1 MVTKWLGHL
10 QWTTMLAPSQPH
22 STFASSDPGFEALPL
37 DDLLS
42 QHDDLIVRIK
52 LCHGSDR
59 ADFEQ
64 TIMSLIRR
72 YASLVHLL
80 PATSDNYFC
89 IPGGLLRLG
98 MEVSFFSLQGTDAHI
113 FSGRSTISARRHLEP
128 RWRLATFVAGLCCEA
143 HRVLSHIIV
152 TDAPDEVW
160 PAYLLPLSDWL
171 IARQAGRYFLR
182 WRPQAIETRSL
193 GVFTLAHVVPPA
205 VMHFLAE
212 DNTVIVPHLMA
223 SVSGISQY
231 RDHNV
236 LDELVRRSL
245 ALVID
250 RNLLA
255 NADRYGTPQYGS
267 HLERYLVDALRHLA
281 GSNAGWQANREK
293 SRVWFGPDGLFLA
306 WPSAAEDIQKLLDT
320 AQLPGIPK
328 APETIMEVLMLAGV
342 FEPTSAGN
350 STWLIQPP
358 GGKAKIEAV
367 KLSSTAILFAGHDP
381 LPPPLAE
388 SLTSSPR
395 QNPPSAQAAEPV
407 APPPLPDGPPGTQ
420 LSLIPGNSG
429 QTHQAASHRQ
439 DAQAEAALLS
449 TAPPS
454 ALASTSDTQTTQQ
467 ATIGLQAPLRLNP
480 VVRDALTEVVN
491 TLNTGTGPAQCC
503 TVALGVFV
511 PLHEFERRGIQPSVA
526 LRALSDVHMLIRA
539 KEKGPPTTSRD
550 FNGTSTVGLT
560 IAPRFIN
567 GVDMEAFASPEAKG
581 G

>member
-1 MVTKWLGHL
+1 
-10 QWTTMLAPSQPH
+10 MLAPSLPH
-22 STFASSDPGFEALPL
+22 STFASSDPGFEALPV
-37 DDLLS
+37 DDLLA
-42 QHDDLIVRIK
+42 QHEDLIARIK

-64 TIMSLIRR
+64 TIMSLLRR

-80 PATSDNYFC
+80 PATSDNYFPT
-89 IPGGLLRLG
+89 PGGLLRLG
-98 MEVSFFSLQGTDAHI
+98 MEVGFFSLQGTDAHI

-128 RWRLATFVAGLCCEA
+128 RWRLATFVAGLCCEG

-152 TDAPDEVW
+152 TNAPGEVW
-160 PAYLLPLSDWL
+160 PAYLLSLSDWL
-171 IARQAGRYFLR
+171 MERQADRYFLR

-205 VMHFLAE
+205 VMHYLAE

-255 NADRYGTPQYGS
+255 NANRYGTPQYGS

-281 GSNAGWQANREK
+281 GSNSGWKANREK

-328 APETIMEVLMLAGV
+328 APETIVEVLLLAGV
-342 FEPTSAGN
+342 FEPTSEGN

-367 KLSSTAILFAGHDP
+367 KLFSTAILFAGHEP

-388 SLTSSPR
+388 SLTSSLR
-395 QNPPSAQAAEPV
+395 NDHPSAKAAEPV
-407 APPPLPDGPPGTQ
+407 APQPLPDGPPGTQ
-420 LSLIPGNSG
+420 LSLIPGNAE
-429 QTHQAASHRQ
+429 QNQQASNNQ
-439 DAQAEAALLS
+439 VTQGEAAPLP
-449 TAPPS
+449 TAAPS
-454 ALASTSDTQTTQQ
+454 ALASTSDAQTTQQ

-480 VVRDALTEVVN
+480 LVRDALTAVVHSM
-491 TLNTGTGPAQCC
+491 NTGAGPAQCC

-511 PLHEFERRGIQPSVA
+511 PLHEFERRGIQPSMA
-526 LRALSDVHMLIRA
+526 LRALSDVHMLVRA
-539 KEKGPPTTSRD
+539 QGKGPPTTSRE
-550 FNGTSTVGLT
+550 FNGSPTVGLT
-560 IAPRFIN
+560 IDPRFIS
-567 GVDMEAFASPEAKG
+567 GVDMEAFASPEAQG

>member
-1 MVTKWLGHL
+1 
-10 QWTTMLAPSQPH
+10 MLAPSLPH
-22 STFASSDPGFEALPL
+22 STFASSDPGFEALPI
-37 DDLLS
+37 DALLS
-42 QHDDLIVRIK
+42 QHDDLIARIK

-64 TIMSLIRR
+64 TILSLIRR

-89 IPGGLLRLG
+89 TPGGLLRLG

-128 RWRLATFVAGLCCEA
+128 RWRLATFIAGLCCEA

-152 TDAPDEVW
+152 TDAPGEVW
-160 PAYLLPLSDWL
+160 PAYLHPLSDWL
-171 IARQAGRYFLR
+171 TARQADRYFLR

-193 GVFTLAHVVPPA
+193 GAFTLAHVVPPT

-212 DNTVIVPHLMA
+212 DNTVIVPHLLA
-223 SVSGISQY
+223 SVSGIAQY

-255 NADRYGTPQYGS
+255 NADRYGTPNTPQQRGS
-267 HLERYLVDALRHLA
+267 HLERYLVEALRHLA

-306 WPSAAEDIQKLLDT
+306 WPGAAEDIEKLLDT

-328 APETIMEVLMLAGV
+328 APETIMEVLLLAGV

-350 STWLIQPP
+350 PTWLIQPP

-367 KLSSTAILFAGHDP
+367 KLFSTAILFAGHDP
-381 LPPPLAE
+381 LPQPLAE
-388 SLTSSPR
+388 SLTSSLR
-395 QNPPSAQAAEPV
+395 NDHPSAQAAEPV
-407 APPPLPDGPPGTQ
+407 APQPIPDGPPGTQ
-420 LSLIPGNSG
+420 LSLIPGNAE
-429 QTHQAASHRQ
+429 QNQQASNNRDTQ
-439 DAQAEAALLS
+439 GEAAPLP
-449 TAPPS
+449 TAAPS
-454 ALASTSDTQTTQQ
+454 ALASTSDAPKTEQ
-467 ATIGLQAPLRLNP
+467 ATIGLQAPLRLHA

-491 TLNTGTGPAQCC
+491 SMNTDAGPAQCC

-511 PLHEFERRGIQPSVA
+511 PLHEFERRGIQPSMA
-526 LRALSDVHMLIRA
+526 LRALSDVHMLVRA
-539 KEKGPPTTSRD
+539 QGKGPPTTSRD
-550 FNGTSTVGLT
+550 FNGTPTVGLT
-560 IAPRFIN
+560 IVPRFIS
-567 GVDMEAFASPEAKG
+567 GVDLEAFASPEAQG

>member
-1 MVTKWLGHL
+1 
-10 QWTTMLAPSQPH
+10 MLAPSLPH
-22 STFASSDPGFEALPL
+22 STFASSDPGFEALPI
-37 DDLLS
+37 DALLS
-42 QHDDLIVRIK
+42 QNDDLIARIK

-59 ADFEQ
+59 TEFEQ
-64 TIMSLIRR
+64 TILSLIRR
-72 YASLVHLL
+72 YANLVHLL

-89 IPGGLLRLG
+89 TPGGLLRLG

-152 TDAPDEVW
+152 TNAPGDVW
-160 PAYLLPLSDWL
+160 PAYLLSLSDWL
-171 IARQAGRYFLR
+171 MERQADRYFLR
-182 WRPQAIETRSL
+182 WRPHAIETRSL

-205 VMHFLAE
+205 VMHYLAE

-281 GSNAGWQANREK
+281 GSNSGWQANREK

-328 APETIMEVLMLAGV
+328 APETIVEVLLLAGV

-350 STWLIQPP
+350 PTWLIQPP

-367 KLSSTAILFAGHDP
+367 KLSSAAILFAGHDP
-381 LPPPLAE
+381 LPHPLTE
-388 SLTSSPR
+388 SLTSPPR
-395 QNPPSAQAAEPV
+395 NNPPSAQAAQPA
-407 APPPLPDGPPGTQ
+407 APRPLPDGPPGTQ
-420 LSLIPGNSG
+420 LSLIPGNSE
-429 QTHQAASHRQ
+429 Q
-439 DAQAEAALLS
+439 DQKPAFNSQEAQAEAALLS

-454 ALASTSDTQTTQQ
+454 ALASTSDAQTTQH

-480 VVRDALTEVVN
+480 TVRDALTEVVN
-491 TLNTGTGPAQCC
+491 TLNTGAGPAQCC

-511 PLHEFERRGIQPSVA
+511 PLHEFERRGIQPSMA
-526 LRALSDVHMLIRA
+526 LRALSDVHMLVRA
-539 KEKGPPTTSRD
+539 QGKGPPTTSRD
-550 FNGTSTVGLT
+550 FNCTPTVGLT
-560 IAPRFIN
+560 IDPRFIS
-567 GVDMEAFASPEAKG
+567 GVDMEAFASPEAQG

>member
-1 MVTKWLGHL
+1 
-10 QWTTMLAPSQPH
+10 MLAPPLPH
-22 STFASSDPGFEALPL
+22 STFASSDPGFEARPI

-42 QHDDLIVRIK
+42 QHDDLIARIK

-59 ADFEQ
+59 ANFEQ
-64 TIMSLIRR
+64 TIMSLVRR
-72 YASLVHLL
+72 YACLVHLL

-152 TDAPDEVW
+152 TDAAGEVW
-160 PAYLLPLSDWL
+160 PAYLYPLGVWL
-171 IARQAGRYFLR
+171 RARQADRYFLR
-182 WRPQAIETRSL
+182 WRPQAIESRSL

-205 VMHFLAE
+205 VMHYLAE

-223 SVSGISQY
+223 SVSGIAQY

-281 GSNAGWQANREK
+281 GSNSGWQANREK

-328 APETIMEVLMLAGV
+328 APETIVEVLLLAGV

-350 STWLIQPP
+350 PTWLIQPP
-358 GGKAKIEAV
+358 GGKAKIETV

-388 SLTSSPR
+388 SLTSSR
-395 QNPPSAQAAEPV
+395 RNNHPSAQAAEPV
-407 APPPLPDGPPGTQ
+407 APQPIPDGPPGTQ
-420 LSLIPGNSG
+420 LSLIPGNAE
-429 QTHQAASHRQ
+429 QNQQASNNQ
-439 DAQAEAALLS
+439 DTQAEGALLP
-449 TAPPS
+449 TAAPS
-454 ALASTSDTQTTQQ
+454 ALALTSDTPQTEQP
-467 ATIGLQAPLRLNP
+467 TIGLQAPLRLHP

-491 TLNTGTGPAQCC
+491 SMNTGAGPAQCC

-511 PLHEFERRGIQPSVA
+511 PLHEFERRGIQPSIA
-526 LRALSDVHMLIRA
+526 LRALSDVHMLVRA
-539 KEKGPPTTSRD
+539 PGNSPPTTSRD

-567 GVDMEAFASPEAKG
+567 GVDMEAFASPEARG

>member
-1 MVTKWLGHL
+1 MCPLPPLTGIF
-10 QWTTMLAPSQPH
+10 AP
-22 STFASSDPGFEALPL
+22 ADPGFAALSV

-42 QHDDLIVRIK
+42 QQEDLIARIK

-59 ADFEQ
+59 ADFERN
-64 TIMSLIRR
+64 IVPLIRG

-98 MEVSFFSLQGTDAHI
+98 LEVSFFSLQGTDAHI

-128 RWRLATFVAGLCCEA
+128 RWRMATFIAGLCCEA

-152 TDAPDEVW
+152 TDAPGEIW
-160 PAYLLPLSDWL
+160 PAYLHPLCDWL
-171 IARQAGRYFLR
+171 TARRADRYFLR
-182 WRPQAIETRSL
+182 WHPKAIETRSL

-205 VMHFLAE
+205 VMHYLAE

-223 SVSGISQY
+223 SVSGIAQY
-231 RDHNV
+231 RDRNV

-281 GSNAGWQANREK
+281 GSNSRWQANREK

-328 APETIMEVLMLAGV
+328 APETIVEVLLLAGV

-350 STWLIQPP
+350 PTWLIQPP

-367 KLSSTAILFAGHDP
+367 KLSSTAILFADHDP

-388 SLTSSPR
+388 SLTSSR
-395 QNPPSAQAAEPV
+395 RNNHPSAQAAEPV
-407 APPPLPDGPPGTQ
+407 APQPTPDGPPGTQ
-420 LSLIPGNSG
+420 LSLIPGNAE
-429 QTHQAASHRQ
+429 QNQHASNNQ
-439 DAQAEAALLS
+439 DTQAEAALFS
-449 TAPPS
+449 TAAPS
-454 ALASTSDTQTTQQ
+454 ALALTSDTPQTEQS
-467 ATIGLQAPLRLNP
+467 TIGLQAPLRLHP

-491 TLNTGTGPAQCC
+491 SMNTGSGPAQCC

-511 PLHEFERRGIQPSVA
+511 PLHEFERRGIQPSIA
-526 LRALSDVHMLIRA
+526 LRALSDVHMLVRA
-539 KEKGPPTTSRD
+539 PGNSPPTTSRD

-567 GVDMEAFASPEAKG
+567 GVNMEAFASPEAQG

>member
-1 MVTKWLGHL
+1 
-10 QWTTMLAPSQPH
+10 MLAPSLPY
-22 STFASSDPGFEALPL
+22 STFASSDPGFEALPI
-37 DDLLS
+37 DALLS
-42 QHDDLIVRIK
+42 QNDALIARIK

-59 ADFEQ
+59 TEFEQ
-64 TIMSLIRR
+64 TILSLIRR
-72 YASLVHLL
+72 YANLVHLL

-89 IPGGLLRLG
+89 TPGGLLRLG

-152 TDAPDEVW
+152 TTASGDVW
-160 PAYLLPLSDWL
+160 PAYLLSLSDWL
-171 IARQAGRYFLR
+171 MERQADRYFLR

-205 VMHFLAE
+205 VMHYLAE

-236 LDELVRRSL
+236 LDELVQRSL

-281 GSNAGWQANREK
+281 VSNSGWQANREK

-306 WPSAAEDIQKLLDT
+306 WPSAAEDLQKQLDA

-328 APETIMEVLMLAGV
+328 APETIMEVLLLAGV
-342 FEPTSAGN
+342 FEPTPAGAPI
-350 STWLIQPP
+350 WLIQPP
-358 GGKAKIEAV
+358 GGKAKIDAV
-367 KLSSTAILFAGHDP
+367 KLSSQAILFAGHDS

-388 SLTSSPR
+388 SLTSSLR
-395 QNPPSAQAAEPV
+395 KDHPSEQAAEPV
-407 APPPLPDGPPGTQ
+407 APQPIPDGPPGTQ
-420 LSLIPGNSG
+420 LSLIPGNAE
-429 QTHQAASHRQ
+429 QNQQASNNQ
-439 DAQAEAALLS
+439 DTQGEAAPLP
-449 TAPPS
+449 TASPS
-454 ALASTSDTQTTQQ
+454 ALASTSDAPKTEQ

-491 TLNTGTGPAQCC
+491 SMNTGAGPAQCC

-511 PLHEFERRGIQPSVA
+511 PLHEFERRGIQPSMA
-526 LRALSDVHMLIRA
+526 LRALSDVHMLVRTQA
-539 KEKGPPTTSRD
+539 KGPPTTSRD
-550 FNGTSTVGLT
+550 FNGTPTVGLT
-560 IAPRFIN
+560 IDPRFIS
-567 GVDMEAFASPEAKG
+567 GVDLEAFASPEAQG

>member
-1 MVTKWLGHL
+1 
-10 QWTTMLAPSQPH
+10 MLAPPLPH
-22 STFASSDPGFEALPL
+22 STFASSDPGFEARPI

-42 QHDDLIVRIK
+42 QHDDLIARIK

-59 ADFEQ
+59 ANFEQ
-64 TIMSLIRR
+64 TIMSLVRR
-72 YASLVHLL
+72 YACLVHLL

-152 TDAPDEVW
+152 TDAAGEVW
-160 PAYLLPLSDWL
+160 PAYLYPLGVWL
-171 IARQAGRYFLR
+171 RARQADRYFLR
-182 WRPQAIETRSL
+182 WRPQAIESRSL

-205 VMHFLAE
+205 VMHYLAE

-223 SVSGISQY
+223 SVSGIAQY

-281 GSNAGWQANREK
+281 GSNSGWQANREK

-328 APETIMEVLMLAGV
+328 APETIVEVLLLAGV

-350 STWLIQPP
+350 PTWLIQPP

-388 SLTSSPR
+388 SLTSSR
-395 QNPPSAQAAEPV
+395 RNNHPSAQAAEPV
-407 APPPLPDGPPGTQ
+407 APQPIPDGPPGTQ
-420 LSLIPGNSG
+420 LSLIPGNAE
-429 QTHQAASHRQ
+429 QNQQASNNQ
-439 DAQAEAALLS
+439 DTQAEGALLP
-449 TAPPS
+449 TAAPS
-454 ALASTSDTQTTQQ
+454 ALALTSDTPQTEQP
-467 ATIGLQAPLRLNP
+467 TIGLQAPLRLHP

-491 TLNTGTGPAQCC
+491 SMNTGAGPAQCC

-511 PLHEFERRGIQPSVA
+511 PLHEFERRGIQPSIA
-526 LRALSDVHMLIRA
+526 LRALSDVHMLVRA
-539 KEKGPPTTSRD
+539 PGNSPPTTSRD

-567 GVDMEAFASPEAKG
+567 GVDMEAFASPEARG

>member
-1 MVTKWLGHL
+1 
-10 QWTTMLAPSQPH
+10 MLTPLLPH
-22 STFASSDPGFEALPL
+22 STFASSDPGFEALPI

-42 QHDDLIVRIK
+42 QHVDLIARIK

-89 IPGGLLRLG
+89 TPCGLLRLG
-98 MEVSFFSLQGTDAHI
+98 MEVSLFSLQGTDAHI

-128 RWRLATFVAGLCCEA
+128 RWRLATFVAGLCCES

-152 TDAPDEVW
+152 TDAPGELW
-160 PAYLLPLSDWL
+160 PAYLHPLSDWL
-171 IARQAGRYFLR
+171 TARRADRYFLR

-205 VMHFLAE
+205 VMHYLAE

-255 NADRYGTPQYGS
+255 NANRYGTPQYGS

-281 GSNAGWQANREK
+281 GSNSGWQANREK
-293 SRVWFGPDGLFLA
+293 SRVWLGPDGLFLA

-320 AQLPGIPK
+320 EQLPGIPK
-328 APETIMEVLMLAGV
+328 APETIIEVLLLAGV
-342 FEPTSAGN
+342 FEPTSAGDP
-350 STWLIQPP
+350 TWLIQTP

-388 SLTSSPR
+388 SLTSAPR
-395 QNPPSAQAAEPV
+395 NKPPPAQDAELV
-407 APPPLPDGPPGTQ
+407 APQPIPDGPPGTQ
-420 LSLIPGNSG
+420 LSLIPGNSE
-429 QTHQAASHRQ
+429 QNQQASNNQ
-439 DAQAEAALLS
+439 DTQAEAALLP
-449 TAPPS
+449 TAAPF
-454 ALASTSDTQTTQQ
+454 ALASTSDAPKTEQ
-467 ATIGLQAPLRLNP
+467 ATIGLQAPMRLNP

-491 TLNTGTGPAQCC
+491 SMNTGSGPAQCC

-511 PLHEFERRGIQPSVA
+511 PLHEFERRGIQPSMA
-526 LRALSDVHMLIRA
+526 LRALSDVHMLVRA
-539 KEKGPPTTSRD
+539 QGKGPPTTSRD
-550 FNGTSTVGLT
+550 FNGTPTVGLT
-560 IAPRFIN
+560 IDPRFIS
-567 GVDMEAFASPEAKG
+567 GVDMEAFASPEAQG
-581 G
+581 R

>member
-1 MVTKWLGHL
+1 
-10 QWTTMLAPSQPH
+10 MLAPSLPH
-22 STFASSDPGFEALPL
+22 STFASSDPGFEVRPI

-42 QHDDLIVRIK
+42 QHDDLITRIK

-59 ADFEQ
+59 ANFEQ

-72 YASLVHLL
+72 YACLVHLL

-128 RWRLATFVAGLCCEA
+128 RWRLATFIAGLCCEA

-152 TDAPDEVW
+152 TDAPGEVW
-160 PAYLLPLSDWL
+160 PAYLQPLSDWL
-171 IARQAGRYFLR
+171 TVRQADRYFLR

-205 VMHFLAE
+205 VMHYLAE

-223 SVSGISQY
+223 SVSGISPY

-281 GSNAGWQANREK
+281 GSNSGWQANREK

-328 APETIMEVLMLAGV
+328 APETIVEVLLLAGV

-350 STWLIQPP
+350 PIWLIQPP

-367 KLSSTAILFAGHDP
+367 KLSSIAILFAGHDP

-388 SLTSSPR
+388 SLTSSLR
-395 QNPPSAQAAEPV
+395 DNHLSAQAAEPV
-407 APPPLPDGPPGTQ
+407 APQPIPDGPPGTQ
-420 LSLIPGNSG
+420 LSLIPGNAEQNQQASNS
-429 QTHQAASHRQ
+429 QDTH
-439 DAQAEAALLS
+439 AEAALLP
-449 TAPPS
+449 AAAPS
-454 ALASTSDTQTTQQ
+454 ALASTSDAPKTEQ

-491 TLNTGTGPAQCC
+491 SMNTGAGPAQCC
-503 TVALGVFV
+503 TIALGVFV
-511 PLHEFERRGIQPSVA
+511 PLHEFERRGIQPSMA
-526 LRALSDVHMLIRA
+526 LRALSDVHMLVRA
-539 KEKGPPTTSRD
+539 QGKGPPTTSRD
-550 FNGTSTVGLT
+550 FSGTPTVGLT
-560 IAPRFIN
+560 IDPRFIC
-567 GVDMEAFASPEAKG
+567 GVDMAAFASPEAQG